1 MISFT
6 WKYSIFQ
13 VIQIFIIICYFLQFL
28 FCIGFGYNDV
38 TINIL
43 QYELLLIFLWSL
55 FSAIHESGTFNLY
68 VLFLYML
75 CVFIYSRIFL
85 DIYGL
90 FNWTWAD
97 KYNDFIFPINVQF
110 QILILLTFSLLFM
123 HLGCLMG
130 RKYLSY
136 RKINFEYSRYLD
148 KISTFLFL
156 FSVPGTFIKYLIQ
169 FKAVLEHGYLA
180 VYDGTIANL
189 KYPIWTTGAISLNF
203 HIAYF

>member
-68 VLFLYML
+68 VLFLY
-75 CVFIYSRIFL
+75 
-85 DIYGL
+85 
-90 FNWTWAD
+90 
-97 KYNDFIFPINVQF
+97 
-110 QILILLTFSLLFM
+110 
-123 HLGCLMG
+123 
-130 RKYLSY
+130 
-136 RKINFEYSRYLD
+136 
-148 KISTFLFL
+148 
-156 FSVPGTFIKYLIQ
+156 LIQ
-169 FKAVLEHGYLA
+169 SDAIYLT
-180 VYDGTIANL
+180 VNRLTRIRVRCGQRIRN
-189 KYPIWTTGAISLNF
+189 
-203 HIAYF
+203 

>member
-75 CVFIYSRIFL
+75 CVFQAEIISELQKDRYVFCEGR
-85 DIYGL
+85 
-90 FNWTWAD
+90 
-97 KYNDFIFPINVQF
+97 
-110 QILILLTFSLLFM
+110 ILI
-123 HLGCLMG
+123 
-130 RKYLSY
+130 
-136 RKINFEYSRYLD
+136 
-148 KISTFLFL
+148 
-156 FSVPGTFIKYLIQ
+156 
-169 FKAVLEHGYLA
+169 
-180 VYDGTIANL
+180 
-189 KYPIWTTGAISLNF
+189 F
-203 HIAYF
+203 HICAYSAYSAAVKFNVGSDNPRYFRPVRRNTHRYIRRRLTDSSVL

>member
-97 KYNDFIFPINVQF
+97 KYNDP
-110 QILILLTFSLLFM
+110 
-123 HLGCLMG
+123 
-130 RKYLSY
+130 
-136 RKINFEYSRYLD
+136 
-148 KISTFLFL
+148 
-156 FSVPGTFIKYLIQ
+156 
-169 FKAVLEHGYLA
+169 
-180 VYDGTIANL
+180 
-189 KYPIWTTGAISLNF
+189 
-203 HIAYF
+203 

>member
-68 VLFLYML
+68 VLFLYM
-75 CVFIYSRIFL
+75 RKDGIFL
-85 DIYGL
+85 QMKKRMEQVLQIVCSLRLTNNCLVILQSVYICKQAKEFMKQVKTFGSKLISWMYKPSAYRIKVRL
-90 FNWTWAD
+90 FIC
-97 KYNDFIFPINVQF
+97 K
-110 QILILLTFSLLFM
+110 
-123 HLGCLMG
+123 
-130 RKYLSY
+130 
-136 RKINFEYSRYLD
+136 
-148 KISTFLFL
+148 
-156 FSVPGTFIKYLIQ
+156 
-169 FKAVLEHGYLA
+169 
-180 VYDGTIANL
+180 
-189 KYPIWTTGAISLNF
+189 
-203 HIAYF
+203 

>member
-43 QYELLLIFLWSL
+43 LYELLLIFLWSL

-97 KYNDFIFPINVQF
+97 RFHFPYKRTVSNINIVNIFIAIYA
-110 QILILLTFSLLFM
+110 SWM
-123 HLGCLMG
+123 
-130 RKYLSY
+130 
-136 RKINFEYSRYLD
+136 LD
-148 KISTFLFL
+148 
-156 FSVPGTFIKYLIQ
+156 G
-169 FKAVLEHGYLA
+169 
-180 VYDGTIANL
+180 
-189 KYPIWTTGAISLNF
+189 
-203 HIAYF
+203 

>member
-68 VLFLYML
+68 VLFSIYAM
-75 CVFIYSRIFL
+75 CVY
-85 DIYGL
+85 L
-90 FNWTWAD
+90 FA
-97 KYNDFIFPINVQF
+97 Y
-110 QILILLTFSLLFM
+110 IL
-123 HLGCLMG
+123 
-130 RKYLSY
+130 
-136 RKINFEYSRYLD
+136 
-148 KISTFLFL
+148 
-156 FSVPGTFIKYLIQ
+156 
-169 FKAVLEHGYLA
+169 GYLWF
-180 VYDGTIANL
+180 V
-189 KYPIWTTGAISLNF
+189 
-203 HIAYF
+203 